1 MKNNK
6 NYNTEKK
13 KKETET
19 EKETENAKENKR
31 KRKKAHSYSRCIRW
45 KKFMEKRINYKK
57 IKKINKSINGNQ
69 NSDNRTLCSYTHD
82 YKIKKQNCLNV
93 QKQNKKID

>member
-6 NYNTEKK
+6 NYKEEKK
-13 KKETET
+13 RKETET
-19 EKETENAKENKR
+19 EKENGKENKR
-31 KRKKAHSYSRCIRW
+31 NRQKEHNYSRCIRW
-45 KKFMEKRINYKK
+45 KKFMEKRINYKQ

-69 NSDNRTLCSYTHD
+69 NSDNRTSRSYTHD